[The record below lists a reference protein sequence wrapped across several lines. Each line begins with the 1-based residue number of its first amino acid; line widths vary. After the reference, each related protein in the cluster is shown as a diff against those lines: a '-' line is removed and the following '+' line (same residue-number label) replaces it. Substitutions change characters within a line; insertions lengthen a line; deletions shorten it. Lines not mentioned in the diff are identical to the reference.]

1 MTKLLISG
9 CTIVTGDRF
18 QTVIDRG
25 YLVVE
30 GRQIIEVDEGDPPPD
45 HYDTTIDATGMLACP
60 GLINAHTHLCMTFGR
75 SLGSDRA
82 LLHWLSDAQV
92 PLMRAFE
99 PQDYAQSATLG
110 AIENLKAGNTSI
122 CEIFF
127 SPHYSDGADEIAIA
141 HLERT
146 GIRTFFFRCSNDE
159 SFFDGFIET
168 RAEILRRSRQL
179 IRQWHDR
186 DRVRVGVGP
195 LIPWGSSPEAFED
208 AVALSQDEGI
218 EIHLHTAETPDYNE
232 LVRQRTGKSNVEML
246 ADVGALGDRVMLNHC
261 VHLSDRDIELIAETG
276 SSVIH
281 DPTSNMLLASGIA
294 PIPQLQT
301 AGIPLG
307 LACDG
312 PACNNRQDMFET
324 MKQAAL
330 LQKVATRKPEALVA
344 QQVLA
349 MATRGNAKAL
359 GMADCL
365 GSLQPGFL
373 ADIILVDTR
382 VPHLTP
388 AHDAIATLVY
398 GATGSDVNT
407 VIVDGR
413 IVVRDRQVQTA
424 SEAEI
429 VRTAGERAM
438 QARKRAGL

>member
-18 QTVIDRG
+18 QRVIDRG

-30 GRQIIEVDEGDPPPD
+30 DRQIIEVDEGDPPRN
-45 HYDTTIDATGMLACP
+45 HYDTAIDATGMLACP

-82 LLHWLSDAQV
+82 LLRWLSDAQV
-92 PLMRAFE
+92 PLMQAFE
-99 PQDYAQSATLG
+99 PEDYAQSATLG

-159 SFFDGFIET
+159 SFFDGFVET
-168 RAEILRRSRQL
+168 RAQILRRSRQL
-179 IRQWHDR
+179 IRQWHHR

-218 EIHLHTAETPDYNE
+218 EIHLHTAETPEYNE

-330 LQKVATRKPEALVA
+330 LQKVITRKPEALVA
-344 QQVLA
+344 QEVLA

-365 GSLQPGFL
+365 GCLQPGFL

-388 AHDAIATLVY
+388 AHDPIATLVY

-424 SEAEI
+424 SETEI
-429 VRTAGERAM
+429 VRTAGERAI
-438 QARKRAGL
+438 QARKRAGV

>member
-18 QTVIDRG
+18 QRVIDRG

-30 GRQIIEVDEGDPPPD
+30 DRQIIEVDEGDPPRN

-82 LLHWLSDAQV
+82 LLRWLSDAQV
-92 PLMRAFE
+92 PLMQAFE
-99 PQDYAQSATLG
+99 PEDYAQSATLG

-159 SFFDGFIET
+159 SFFDGFVET
-168 RAEILRRSRQL
+168 RAQILRRSRQL
-179 IRQWHDR
+179 IRQWHHR

-218 EIHLHTAETPDYNE
+218 EIHLHTAETPEYNE

-330 LQKVATRKPEALVA
+330 LQKVITRKPEALVA
-344 QQVLA
+344 QEVLA

-365 GSLQPGFL
+365 GCLQPGFL

-388 AHDAIATLVY
+388 AHDPIATLVY

-424 SEAEI
+424 SETEI
-429 VRTAGERAM
+429 VRTAGERAI
-438 QARKRAGL
+438 QARKRAGV